1 MHACEH
7 TKIMDPIRNM
17 LKNTFALLKYAAD
30 TSVDNYPEYFNDDYN
45 FIDDCE
51 PINGQVIYQQL
62 NYKEKNKKLNG
73 F

>member
-1 MHACEH
+1 MVAESESV
-7 TKIMDPIRNM
+7 
-17 LKNTFALLKYAAD
+17 AD

-62 NYKEKNKKLNG
+62 NYK
-73 F
+73 